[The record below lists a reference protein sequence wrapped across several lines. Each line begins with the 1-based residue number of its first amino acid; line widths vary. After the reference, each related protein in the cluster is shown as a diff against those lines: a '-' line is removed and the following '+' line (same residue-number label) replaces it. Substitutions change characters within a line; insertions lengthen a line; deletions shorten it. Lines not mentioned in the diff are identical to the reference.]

1 MKKLEKRIKR
11 GRLNSLV
18 TKVGIFVMVLL
29 AITITN
35 VTFNLFSKMRQ
46 EVKEATDA
54 HMSDIAKNS
63 ALAVSVS
70 AKNLG
75 NVKFLV
81 NTPVFTKLTNE
92 SELTGIEGSYI
103 YVVSLDGTM
112 LTHPTKE
119 KIGNQVENEVVKEV
133 LAKIKNKETVEPF
146 TAEYQYRGGIQYA
159 AIYPDVE
166 NGFVLVVAAS
176 EANVL
181 KRINA
186 MKTQTFLLN
195 MLTILGF
202 SVIGTVFVYFLMR
215 PLKGIT
221 KQADRLTELDFAA
234 DENLKKMVWRKDEI
248 GQMAEAI
255 EKLQQRLFT
264 VIEDIKLQ
272 SDSLYTASEKMNEQI
287 LETTNVV
294 EQVSTAVQ
302 EIADGANS
310 QAEDTQTA
318 TEKVVVMGN
327 AVEKANKEVENLY
340 ESTGAVK
347 ASGDEAVET
356 LTELTKINQNAK
368 EAIDII
374 YTQTN
379 MTNDS
384 VKKIHEATALITE
397 IAEETNLLSLNAS
410 IEAARAGEAGRGFA
424 VVAAQIQKLAEQSNA
439 SANQIEQII
448 DLLTDNSEKA
458 VATMQEVMTIM
469 KTQEEKVEK
478 TERIILDVREKIAQ
492 SIDAVGVI
500 AESTEHIDETR
511 KLVIDLVQSLSAI
524 AEENAAN
531 TEETSASVT
540 EVGATMGSIADNTE
554 QLKEIAKQLDS
565 SMQQFKL
572 S

>member
-119 KIGNQVENEVVKEV
+119 KIGNPVENEVVKEV

-146 TAEYQYRGGIQYA
+146 TTEYQYRGGIQYA